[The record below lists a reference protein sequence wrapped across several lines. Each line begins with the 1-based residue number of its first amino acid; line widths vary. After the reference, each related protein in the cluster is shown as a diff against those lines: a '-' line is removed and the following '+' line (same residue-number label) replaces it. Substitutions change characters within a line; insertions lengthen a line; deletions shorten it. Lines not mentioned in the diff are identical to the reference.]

1 MAAAGHEDHDA
12 PSRAETLR
20 RQAERAFLS
29 GRADEAHR
37 IAVRALAEAGRTA
50 EHSGA
55 LLLEHLGRYLDAG
68 STSWEHDYF
77 DQSLAELAPDA
88 PPRER
93 IRVLCSGGLARL
105 RRGRTEDG
113 AGALAEAAELAR
125 AVGDGALEAFVSTI
139 VAEAALTLG
148 TLDESLRHTRRA
160 RRLGIESG
168 RHHLVVRSYF
178 NEARA
183 TYLRT
188 GSVADA
194 ARIRGAGMTYAA
206 DHGEQATEEGN
217 TLRLAFIED
226 LIEAG
231 RWTEADELLG
241 EPAPGGRHGSLNEV
255 EETLVRSWLLT
266 WRGREPDPAPP
277 FVRLVA
283 SSSPLHEAYLLS
295 LALAAAARLGDHAAV
310 EELTGRALELARG
323 HLAPPSSGLYV
334 VDALAC
340 AIRVQT
346 TGARPPMLHP
356 ECAPHRLLETLE
368 AVLARVRHHVAA
380 PYELTDGVAAVARAE
395 VARAAGARDPSTLGP
410 QEAGHWETAIWVFRR
425 THARARLVHAL
436 LGRAACH
443 EPGDDHAAVLLD
455 EAERIAEPMRAR
467 PWRDEIARL
476 RTVHRPARHT
486 GAEPRALPALALT
499 PRQREVIARLA
510 RGRTDREI
518 ATELHLSVRTVNA
531 HVAQLLTRLG
541 VRNRAEAVA
550 RYVRS
555 VPEDGEGGSRESG
568 DA

>member
-1 MAAAGHEDHDA
+1 MAAAGHEEHDA

-50 EHSGA
+50 AHSGA

-77 DQSLAELAPDA
+77 EQSLAELTPDA
-88 PPRER
+88 PPRDR

-105 RRGRTEDG
+105 RRGRTEEG
-113 AGALAEAAELAR
+113 VRALAEAAELAR
-125 AVGDGALEAFVSTI
+125 ATGDGALETFVSTI

-148 TLDESLRHTRRA
+148 NLDESLRHTRRA

-188 GSVADA
+188 GNVADA

-206 DHGEQATEEGN
+206 DHGELTTEEGN
-217 TLRLAFIED
+217 TLRLALIED

-241 EPAPGGRHGSLNEV
+241 APAPGERHGSLNEV

-334 VDALAC
+334 VDALAS

-346 TGARPPMLHP
+346 TGAKPPMLHP

-395 VARAAGARDPSTLGP
+395 VARAAGGTGSSGP
-410 QEAGHWETAIWVFRR
+410 DTDEAGHWETAIWVFRR

-443 EPGDDHAAVLLD
+443 RPGDEHAALLLD
-455 EAERIAEPMRAR
+455 EAERIARPMRAR
-467 PWRDEIARL
+467 PCLDEIARL
-476 RTVHRPARHT
+476 RAAHSPERHPE
-486 GAEPRALPALALT
+486 AEPRPLPALALT

-510 RGRTDREI
+510 QGRTDREI
-518 ATELHLSVRTVNA
+518 ATELRLSVRTVNA
-531 HVAQLLTRLG
+531 HVAQLLTRLS

-550 RYVRS
+550 WYVRS
-555 VPEDGEGGSRESG
+555 AQEGGGGGGRGTG
-568 DA
+568 DG